1 MVSTDH
7 ATILCVDDEESGLQI
22 RKLLLESA
30 GYEVLTARSGQDGIR
45 LFKERKIDLVVVDYW
60 MGGMNGLAFAR
71 EVRRINA
78 ATPIVILSAYASLPG
93 ETLGLADLWIRK
105 GEEDPQ
111 YLLSKLKQLLD
122 ERAAI

>member
-1 MVSTDH
+1 MTDPNT

-30 GYEVLTARSGQDGIR
+30 GYQVLTARSGPEGIR
-45 LFKERKIDLVVVDYW
+45 LFREQKINLVLVDYW

-71 EVRRINA
+71 ELKRLSPS
-78 ATPIVILSAYASLPG
+78 TPIVILSAYASLPG

-105 GEEDPQ
+105 GEDDPQ
-111 YLLSKLKQLLD
+111 YLLSKLRQLLD
-122 ERAAI
+122 EKAIS